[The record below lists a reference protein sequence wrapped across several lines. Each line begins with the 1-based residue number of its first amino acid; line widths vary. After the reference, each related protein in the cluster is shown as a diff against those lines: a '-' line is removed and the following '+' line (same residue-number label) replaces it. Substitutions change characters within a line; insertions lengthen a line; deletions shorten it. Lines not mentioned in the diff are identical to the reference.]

1 MWEKGRE
8 TINQFVLEAN
18 THHPTIKFTAE
29 ISEKEIPFLDT
40 TVFKGERFYEDV
52 ILDIRTHFKPTETFQ
67 YTHVN
72 SWHAPSV
79 KKGFSKGKAFR
90 LLRTNSSKKLF
101 AESINNLKSHLRV
114 RGYPDNLV
122 INVLAEVK
130 FTDRESALQ
139 QKLPG
144 EKNKLRPFVTQYNPS
159 VPSLKKVLINGQ
171 VAFN

>member
-1 MWEKGRE
+1 M
-8 TINQFVLEAN
+8 
-18 THHPTIKFTAE
+18 
-29 ISEKEIPFLDT
+29 
-40 TVFKGERFYEDV
+40 
-52 ILDIRTHFKPTETFQ
+52 
-67 YTHVN
+67 
-72 SWHAPSV
+72 

-101 AESINNLKSHLRV
+101 EESINNFKSQNV
-114 RGYPDNLV
+114 RGCPDNPV

-139 QKLPG
+139 QKLQG

-159 VPSLKKVLINGQ
+159 VPSLKKVLINGE